1 MRLHALVDTYLTHKR
16 SLGMRMHTEARELR
30 FFCNQMG
37 NIELT
42 RVPSHAVLA
51 FVGDA
56 RKPGRWR
63 VRYGILSSF
72 YRYALEREFVK
83 TSPLPPRQPKFPA
96 QTPPYIYSTAELER
110 LLVAAAALP
119 SAYFRLQP
127 ETYQTLLL
135 LLYGSAIRIGEAL
148 ALSVHDVDLALGLL
162 MIRETKFFK
171 HRLVPIGPKLR
182 QVLHQYAQ
190 QRRALP
196 LPEEETSCFFCN
208 RSGHGLHHGEVGA
221 IFRRLRTQAGI
232 RRMSGPRAQ
241 PRLHDIRHTSATH
254 RLIGWYREG
263 KDVQQLLPYLATYLG
278 HRDLESTQRY
288 LTLTPELLAHAS
300 ARFHRCLQ
308 PENHHG

>member
-1 MRLHALVDTYLTHKR
+1 MRLHALVNTYITYKR

-37 NIELT
+37 DIELT
-42 RVPSHAVLA
+42 QAEPHAVLD
-51 FVGDA
+51 FVGDV

-63 VRYGILSSF
+63 VRYWILSSF

-83 TSPLPPRQPKFPA
+83 TSPLPPRRPNFPA

-110 LLVAAAALP
+110 LLAAAAALP
-119 SAYFRLQP
+119 SAYYRLQP
-127 ETYQTLLL
+127 DTYHTLLL

-148 ALSVHDVDLALGLL
+148 ALSLRDVDLIQGVLT
-162 MIRETKFFK
+162 IRETKFFK

-182 QVLHQYAQ
+182 QVLHRYVQ

-196 LPEEETSCFFCN
+196 LPEEEASCFFCN
-208 RSGHGLHHGEVGA
+208 RSGRSLHHNEVGT

-232 RRMSGPRAQ
+232 RRRSGPRSQ

-254 RLIGWYREG
+254 RLITWYREG
-263 KDVQQLLPYLATYLG
+263 QDVQQLLPYLATYLG

-308 PENHHG
+308 PENRRV